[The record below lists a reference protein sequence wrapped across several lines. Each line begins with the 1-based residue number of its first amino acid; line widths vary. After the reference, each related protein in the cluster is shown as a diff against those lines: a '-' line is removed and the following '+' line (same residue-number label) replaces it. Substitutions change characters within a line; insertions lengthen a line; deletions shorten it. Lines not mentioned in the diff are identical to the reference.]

1 MVIALKTSTNILL
14 VFLFMA
20 CTSVP
25 DERMTSYADFPET
38 RELTARTLSLD
49 SALFRYPY
57 RVRIQDDKAVVLD
70 LHGTEY
76 FFMLFIIP
84 TFIICPLSANEAMLP
99 KRCFQPKNFDGMGTF
114 CGYLIPISL
123 N

>member
-1 MVIALKTSTNILL
+1 
-14 VFLFMA
+14 MA

-70 LHGTEY
+70 LHGTEAPSEEKVLY
-76 FFMLFIIP
+76 PQKKKFKG
-84 TFIICPLSANEAMLP
+84 CC
-99 KRCFQPKNFDGMGTF
+99 K
-114 CGYLIPISL
+114 
-123 N
+123 